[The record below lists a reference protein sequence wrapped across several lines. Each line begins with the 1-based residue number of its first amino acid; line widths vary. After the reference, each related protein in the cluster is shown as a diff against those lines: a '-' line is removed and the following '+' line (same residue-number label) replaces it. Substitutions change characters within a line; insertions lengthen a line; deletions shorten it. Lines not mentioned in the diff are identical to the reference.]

1 MHLIF
6 LSAFTF
12 IILSVD
18 MTIFYT
24 GIQHTNPSQLE
35 NVDVLTRRVIP
46 TLYLEG
52 IPLVKILNFF
62 VINNS
67 YRINAIKEDFFMY
80 ILMVNS

>member
-1 MHLIF
+1 
-6 LSAFTF
+6 
-12 IILSVD
+12 

-35 NVDVLTRRVIP
+35 NVDVLTRRVIS